1 MNEILH
7 KLEKGLLQ
15 WKDDILFVP
24 KNNIYMWLLIDLN
37 ENTYKGYY
45 SFNRLKKDIGLSK
58 GVEKPSIPL
67 RIGSKYEIREIEL
80 DERI

>member
-1 MNEILH
+1 
-7 KLEKGLLQ
+7 
-15 WKDDILFVP
+15 
-24 KNNIYMWLLIDLN
+24 MWLLIDLN

-58 GVEKPSIPL
+58 GVEKPSMAL
-67 RIGSKYEIREIEL
+67 RIGSKYEVRKIQI